1 MTTTDELD
9 DFRARARS
17 VAREQIMPLYSAAE
31 QSGTFPREAFAALG
45 AAGLIRERWR
55 GGPSGDLTRSVILA
69 EELANAGGGGVAIGC
84 TLAMEPIVAA
94 LRRHGGNALLTET
107 LEQVLDGR
115 LVGCFA
121 ASEPV
126 GGSDLAGVRTT
137 AYRERDGWR
146 IRGEKKFVSLGPVAD
161 FALVLCR
168 TATGDPPAAGD
179 SGPAAGDDGPAAARL
194 ALFLVPASGLRVIK
208 PLHRLGLSSLS
219 TAWMGV
225 DAHVPNEALMSRPGL
240 GLMVATHALS
250 HERFAA
256 AAQLVGLSRRAIGLA
271 TAHLHRRTQFGR
283 PLIEHQALRLRLAE
297 LSAQLTVLRHGVYG
311 AASDAPGSPA
321 LGTRE
326 IAAFKVTAARFAEKV
341 VGECMHLFG
350 GMGYLEDETPLAR
363 MYRDVRLARL
373 GGGSDEVMW
382 ELVAAD
388 LMPDF
393 AAYDA
398 EVTTY
403 DSDVAAYANDADAG
417 VGGDRAADAGVRS

>member
-1 MTTTDELD
+1 MTTTEELE
-9 DFRARARS
+9 DFRARARA
-17 VAREQIMPLYSAAE
+17 VAREQIMPLYAE
-31 QSGTFPREAFAALG
+31 AEETGTFPREAFAALG
-45 AAGLIRERWR
+45 AAGLIRERWA
-55 GGPSGDLTRSVILA
+55 GGPGGDRARSVILA
-69 EELANAGGGGVAIGC
+69 EELARAGGGGVAIGC
-84 TLAMEPIVAA
+84 TLAMEPMVAA
-94 LRRHGGNALLTET
+94 LRRHGGSALLKDTV
-107 LEQVLDGR
+107 EQVLDGS

-137 AYRERDGWR
+137 ASREGDGWR
-146 IRGEKKFVSLGPVAD
+146 ISGEKKFVSLGPVAD
-161 FALVLCR
+161 YALVLCR
-168 TATGDPPAAGD
+168 TAAGD
-179 SGPAAGDDGPAAARL
+179 APDPRL
-194 ALFLVPASGLRVIK
+194 AVFLVPASGMRVRK
-208 PLHRLGLSSLS
+208 PLRRLGLSSLS
-219 TAWMGV
+219 TAWMEI
-225 DAHVPNEALMSRPGL
+225 DAHVPDEALMGRPGL

-256 AAQLVGLSRRAIGLA
+256 AAQLVGLCMRAIDLA

-382 ELVAAD
+382 ELVAAG
-388 LMPDF
+388 MVPDF
-393 AAYDA
+393 DAYDA
-398 EVTTY
+398 
-403 DSDVAAYANDADAG
+403 DVAAQP
-417 VGGDRAADAGVRS
+417 

>member
-1 MTTTDELD
+1 MITTAELD

-17 VAREQIMPLYSAAE
+17 VAREHMMPLYAEAE

-55 GGPSGDLTRSVILA
+55 GGPSGDPMRSVILA
-69 EELANAGGGGVAIGC
+69 EELARAGGGGVAIGC

-94 LRRHGGNALLTET
+94 LRRHGDSARLKGT

-121 ASEPV
+121 ASEPA

-137 AYRERDGWR
+137 AEKERDGWR
-146 IRGEKKFVSLGPVAD
+146 IRGEKKYVSLGPVAD

-168 TATGDPPAAGD
+168 TATEDH
-179 SGPAAGDDGPAAARL
+179 PAAARL
-194 ALFLVPASGLRVIK
+194 ALFLVPASGMRVIK
-208 PLHRLGLSSLS
+208 PLQKLGLSSLS
-219 TAWMGV
+219 TAWMGI
-225 DAHVPNEALMSRPGL
+225 DAHVPDEALMGRPGL
-240 GLMVATHALS
+240 GLLVATHALS

-256 AAQLVGLSRRAIGLA
+256 AAQLVGLCLRAIDLA

-283 PLIEHQALRLRLAE
+283 PLIEHQALRLRLAD

-382 ELVAAD
+382 ELVAAG
-388 LMPDF
+388 MVPDF

-398 EVTTY
+398 
-403 DSDVAAYANDADAG
+403 DVAAQL
-417 VGGDRAADAGVRS
+417 

>member
-1 MTTTDELD
+1 MITTAELD
-9 DFRARARS
+9 EFRARARS
-17 VAREQIMPLYSAAE
+17 VAREHMMPLYAEAE

-55 GGPSGDLTRSVILA
+55 GGPSGDLMRSVILA
-69 EELANAGGGGVAIGC
+69 EELARAGGGGVAIGC

-94 LRRHGGNALLTET
+94 LRRHGDSARLKDT

-121 ASEPV
+121 ASEPA

-137 AYRERDGWR
+137 AEKERDGWR
-146 IRGEKKFVSLGPVAD
+146 IRGEKKYVSLGPVAD

-168 TATGDPPAAGD
+168 TATADH
-179 SGPAAGDDGPAAARL
+179 PAAARL
-194 ALFLVPASGLRVIK
+194 ALFLVPASGMRVIK
-208 PLHRLGLSSLS
+208 PLQKLGLSSLS
-219 TAWMGV
+219 TAWMGI
-225 DAHVPNEALMSRPGL
+225 DAHVPDEAMMGRPGL
-240 GLMVATHALS
+240 GLLVATHALS

-256 AAQLVGLSRRAIGLA
+256 AAQLVGLCLRAIDLA

-283 PLIEHQALRLRLAE
+283 PLIEHQALRLRLAD

-311 AASDAPGSPA
+311 AASEAPGSPA

-382 ELVAAD
+382 ELVAAG
-388 LMPDF
+388 MVPDF

-398 EVTTY
+398 
-403 DSDVAAYANDADAG
+403 DVAAQL
-417 VGGDRAADAGVRS
+417 

>member
-1 MTTTDELD
+1 MTRTEELD
-9 DFRARARS
+9 DFRARART
-17 VAREQIMPLYSAAE
+17 VAREQIMPLYADAE
-31 QSGTFPREAFAALG
+31 ESGVFPGEAFAALG
-45 AAGLIRERWR
+45 AAGLIRERWS
-55 GGPSGDLTRSVILA
+55 GGPDGDLTRCVILA
-69 EELANAGGGGVAIGC
+69 EELARAGGGGVAIGC
-84 TLAMEPIVAA
+84 TLAMEPMVAA
-94 LRRHGGNALLTET
+94 LRRHGASALVKDT

-137 AYRERDGWR
+137 ASREGDGWR

-161 FALVLCR
+161 YGLVLCR
-168 TATGDPPAAGD
+168 TAAGGSADP
-179 SGPAAGDDGPAAARL
+179 RL
-194 ALFLVPASGLRVIK
+194 AVFLVPASGMRVRK
-208 PLHRLGLSSLS
+208 PLRRLGLSSLS
-219 TAWMGV
+219 TAWMEI
-225 DAHVPNEALMSRPGL
+225 DAQVPDEALMGRPGL

-256 AAQLVGLSRRAIGLA
+256 AAQLVGVCLRAVDLA

-283 PLIEHQALRLRLAE
+283 PLMEHQALRLRLAE

-311 AASDAPGSPA
+311 AASDAPGSPE

-382 ELVAAD
+382 ELVAAG
-388 LMPDF
+388 LVPDF
-393 AAYDA
+393 DAYDA
-398 EVTTY
+398 
-403 DSDVAAYANDADAG
+403 DVAPQA
-417 VGGDRAADAGVRS
+417 

>member
-1 MTTTDELD
+1 MSTTEELD
-9 DFRARARS
+9 DFRERART
-17 VAREQIMPLYSAAE
+17 VAREQIMPLYAE
-31 QSGTFPREAFAALG
+31 AEESGTFPREAFAALG
-45 AAGLIRERWR
+45 AAGLIRERWA
-55 GGPSGDLTRSVILA
+55 GGPGGDRTRSVILA
-69 EELANAGGGGVAIGC
+69 EELARAGGGGVAIGC
-84 TLAMEPIVAA
+84 TLAMEPMVAA
-94 LRRHGGNALLTET
+94 LRRHGGSPLVKDTV
-107 LEQVLDGR
+107 EQVLDGR

-137 AYRERDGWR
+137 ASREGDGWR
-146 IRGEKKFVSLGPVAD
+146 VRGEKKFVSLGPVAD
-161 FALVLCR
+161 YALVLCR
-168 TATGDPPAAGD
+168 TADEDAADP
-179 SGPAAGDDGPAAARL
+179 RL
-194 ALFLVPASGLRVIK
+194 AVFLVPASGMRVRK
-208 PLHRLGLSSLS
+208 PLRRLGLSSLS
-219 TAWMGV
+219 TAWMEI
-225 DAHVPNEALMSRPGL
+225 DAHVPDEALMGRPGL

-256 AAQLVGLSRRAIGLA
+256 AAQLVGLCLRAIELA

-311 AASDAPGSPA
+311 AASDAPGAPA

-326 IAAFKVTAARFAEKV
+326 IAAFKVSAARFAEKV

-382 ELVAAD
+382 ELVAAG
-388 LMPDF
+388 LVPDF
-393 AAYDA
+393 EAYDA
-398 EVTTY
+398 
-403 DSDVAAYANDADAG
+403 DVAAQP
-417 VGGDRAADAGVRS
+417 